1 MARTIEH
8 NRRRAEFFAL
18 SDFSKYVYPLLE
30 ERKDDLVRT
39 LLDHGEESD
48 RFRILEIERL
58 VDIFEGVDA
67 N

>member
-8 NRRRAEFFAL
+8 NCRRAEFFAL